1 MKSKI
6 HSPFYFI
13 LVLLCVQMI
22 YSQNDSIQNN
32 ESKFPKAKDTI
43 PEQGNYQE
51 NPIGEYNEAFYILN
65 RLNENIGLP
74 PSRFNFQTPQSTLE
88 QFISSCREENFEDA
102 AYALNLNLFP
112 KNVTQEEAAV
122 LAEKLFFVLNQ
133 RVQIPWDDLSDRPDG
148 QIDIQT
154 STNQAIAGKPRRSVV
169 FGEVDLDGRDV
180 IMRLQRIKIKD
191 YGAFWMISAN
201 TVENIEP
208 LYKAYGPRELDRMMP
223 DWIRVSF
230 LGLPLWKV
238 IATILLFVLSFWMGK
253 IFSKVVK
260 KLLLKSEKPW
270 LKTTAHQMAKPAGI
284 TLSIL
289 FFYIVLN
296 KLISFSGTAASTIY
310 SILLMMVIG
319 VIAWFFMKFINAVM
333 TYVAEHRIGDSSMEE
348 NTHARMMM
356 TYISVAR
363 RVLTIVVIIVAIS
376 VIFSQFRSL
385 EKLGISLLASAGL
398 ITIILGV
405 AAQNTLG
412 NIIAGIQIALTRP
425 AKIGDTL
432 NINDE
437 WGYVEDITF
446 TYMVVRTW
454 DSRRLVIPLKDI
466 ISKPFENWSMTN
478 AHQIRPIILYA
489 DYNTD
494 VSAIRDKFK
503 ELLEASDD
511 YDEENPPVVEV
522 TEVTEKSIGIRA
534 LCSAKDAVT
543 AWKLHCRLREELV
556 YFIAQLNDGK
566 SLTRNRIEMENTSD
580 SGKE

>member
-1 MKSKI
+1 MK
-6 HSPFYFI
+6 FI
-13 LVLLCVQMI
+13 FHRPLYLIMVLLCVQMI
-22 YSQNDSIQNN
+22 HGQNDSISNQEN
-32 ESKFPKAKDTI
+32 KFPKAKDTI
-43 PEQGNYQE
+43 PEEGIYQE

-88 QFISSCREENFEDA
+88 QFISSCREGNFEDA

-208 LYKAYGPRELDRMMP
+208 LYEAYGPRELDRMMP

-238 IATILLFVLSFWMGK
+238 IATILLFVLCFWMGK
-253 IFSKVVK
+253 IFSRVVK

-270 LKTTAHQMAKPAGI
+270 LKTTAHQMAKPAGF

-289 FFYIVLN
+289 IFYIVLN
-296 KLISFSGTAASTIY
+296 KLISFSGNLASTIY
-310 SILLMMVIG
+310 SILLMMVIA
-319 VIAWFFMKFINAVM
+319 VVAWFFMKFINAVM

-478 AHQIRPIILYA
+478 AHQIRPILLYA
-489 DYNTD
+489 DYKTD
-494 VSAIRDKFK
+494 VGAIRNKFK

-534 LCSAKDAVT
+534 LCSAKDPVT

-556 YFIAQLNDGK
+556 YFIAQLNDGM
-566 SLTRNRIEMENTSD
+566 SLSKTRIQMENSSG
-580 SGKE
+580 SGKD